1 MKALIAGA
9 TRSRTIWLSVALAAL
24 SAIAAGLDSV
34 REFLGEYAP
43 IVGLVVAVLI
53 AVLRILT
60 TVPLAERAPPKDEDD
75 GQNSGA

>member
-9 TRSRTIWLSVALAAL
+9 SRSRTIWLSIALAAL
-24 SAIAAGLDSV
+24 SAVAAGLDSV

-43 IVGLVVAVLI
+43 IVGLALAVAI
-53 AVLRILT
+53 AVLRVLT
-60 TVPLAERAPPKDEDD
+60 TVPLAERATKDDDD